1 MGSLKE
7 VASVQEVKEV
17 HPNLPALDPEPLF
30 PAPVTPLIEPLFL
43 PSQTMKEVKEVQSRQ
58 EGQLSK
64 FTNVVKGWQ
73 YRWFVLEPETGQL
86 DYYLPEDRARS
97 RGSQVSGL
105 AATYLSV
112 DYQKYLSIILD

>member
-1 MGSLKE
+1 M
-7 VASVQEVKEV
+7 
-17 HPNLPALDPEPLF
+17 
-30 PAPVTPLIEPLFL
+30 
-43 PSQTMKEVKEVQSRQ
+43 KEVQSRQ

-97 RGSQVSGL
+97 RGSQVSGM
-105 AATYLSV
+105 ATGSNLLICRLSEISF
-112 DYQKYLSIILD
+112 DHS

>member
-1 MGSLKE
+1 MKYEKEFGRDMGSLKE

-17 HPNLPALDPEPLF
+17 HPTLPALDPEPLF

-43 PSQTMKEVKEVQSRQ
+43 PSQAIKEVKEVQSRQ

-97 RGSQVSGL
+97 RGSQVSGPPSSC
-105 AATYLSV
+105 A
-112 DYQKYLSIILD
+112 

>member
-17 HPNLPALDPEPLF
+17 HPNLPALDLKPFF
-30 PAPVTPLIEPLFL
+30 PAPVTLLIEPLFL
-43 PSQTMKEVKEVQSRQ
+43 PSQAMKEVKEVQSRQ

-97 RGSQVSGL
+97 RGSQVSGM

-112 DYQKYLSIILD
+112 DYQKYLLIILD